1 MSQIGSRMYR
11 KDAGYEY
18 SSSRIYL
25 AKINED
31 GTVHFIR
38 GSKGGWSRDQYLE
51 CDNLQDGEYYLIA
64 EIDWNESTEHRSF
77 TVNCYAQFE
86 VDFSDSLDDAT
97 KNHVLRMIAISLAER
112 GGDDV
117 KVEPNDEEP
126 AIVKSTI
133 NTDFGY
139 MMVVIKN
146 DA

>member
-1 MSQIGSRMYR
+1 
-11 KDAGYEY
+11 
-18 SSSRIYL
+18 
-25 AKINED
+25 
-31 GTVHFIR
+31 
-38 GSKGGWSRDQYLE
+38 
-51 CDNLQDGEYYLIA
+51 
-64 EIDWNESTEHRSF
+64 
-77 TVNCYAQFE
+77 
-86 VDFSDSLDDAT
+86 
-97 KNHVLRMIAISLAER
+97 MIAISLAER